1 MANQILDLG
10 NSNDEERKPE
20 EQKSGSQLLVPEQ
33 NKNISKRR
41 NKNKS
46 QKGIRDKCRFIG
58 YNFIYRYINSF
69 SFFYNE

>member
-10 NSNDEERKPE
+10 NSNDEEKKQD

-41 NKNKS
+41 NKNKN
-46 QKGIRDKCRFIG
+46 QKGFRDKRSIISD
-58 YNFIYRYINSF
+58 NFIYCYISSF
-69 SFFYNE
+69 SFFYNK

>member
-10 NSNDEERKPE
+10 NSNDEEKKQD

-41 NKNKS
+41 NKNKN
-46 QKGIRDKCRFIG
+46 QKGVRDKRSIISD
-58 YNFIYRYINSF
+58 NFIYCYISSF
-69 SFFYNE
+69 SFFYNK

>member
-41 NKNKS
+41 NKSK
-46 QKGIRDKCRFIG
+46 KRIRDKCCFIG